1 MDLGG
6 PENLRGLRSKLLI
19 LYDGRP
25 LSQLDFVCVRT
36 FRYVKFALRIAQATL
51 TLIISEGLFF
61 CLLLH

>member
-19 LYDGRP
+19 LYDGGP
-25 LSQLDFVCVRT
+25 LRQLDFVCVRT
-36 FRYVKFALRIAQATL
+36 FRYVKFALMIAQATL